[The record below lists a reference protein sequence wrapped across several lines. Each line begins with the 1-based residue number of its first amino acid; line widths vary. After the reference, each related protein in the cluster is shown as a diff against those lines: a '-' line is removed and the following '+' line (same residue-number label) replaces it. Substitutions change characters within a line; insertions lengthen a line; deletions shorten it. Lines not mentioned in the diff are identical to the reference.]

1 MKIDGDHN
9 IEHLG
14 KIAMLLRA
22 AWSRRRAWHGE
33 KVTLELRSE
42 LIKDGTELKIYI
54 KAVDGDARGFDRV
67 PGKSLTASKLD
78 HEYTIDWKTFAYGE
92 RHEFVF
98 DAIAKFDVEK
108 NKVEAAS
115 PPLRVDLSPPV
126 FSA

>member
-14 KIAMLLRA
+14 KVAMVLRA

-42 LIKDGTELKIYI
+42 LIKDGTELRIYI
-54 KAVDGDARGFDRV
+54 KPAAGSTPRFDRV
-67 PGKSLTASKLD
+67 AGKSLSASKLD
-78 HEYTIDWKTFAYGE
+78 HEYEIDWKAFVYGDH
-92 RHEFVF
+92 HEFVF
-98 DAIAKFDVEK
+98 DTAAVVEPGK
-108 NKVEAAS
+108 EVAALS
-115 PPLRVDLSPPV
+115 PPLRVDLTPPV